1 METSIKIKCFE
12 YFISKIIS
20 WHNEV
25 TTSTDISSFTKL
37 KTQKLLF
44 LCSSI
49 NATSEDKGLLNI
61 FDQFYA
67 MQLGPVESDIY
78 DAMVSNR
85 FETISFE
92 ERSMKIIPEKKID
105 QSQIKEF
112 IPKIDS
118 AISNLKDRN
127 KDIVTYRASDLVD
140 ITHKWN
146 SWKCAIAIASILG
159 KRSEKML
166 IENICKDTKYF
177 E

>member
-92 ERSMKIIPEKKID
+92 ERSMRIIPGKK
-105 QSQIKEF
+105 STS
-112 IPKIDS
+112 P
-118 AISNLKDRN
+118 R
-127 KDIVTYRASDLVD
+127 
-140 ITHKWN
+140 
-146 SWKCAIAIASILG
+146 
-159 KRSEKML
+159 
-166 IENICKDTKYF
+166 
-177 E
+177 

>member
-12 YFISKIIS
+12 YFISKIIEWYDEIS
-20 WHNEV
+20 PNK
-25 TTSTDISSFTKL
+25 DISSFTKL
-37 KTQKLLF
+37 KVQKLLF
-44 LCSSI
+44 LCSAISI
-49 NATSEDKGLLNI
+49 SSKNKGLLDI

-92 ERSMKIIPEKKID
+92 ERSMRIIPEGKID
-105 QSQIKEF
+105 LSQIKEF

-118 AISNLKDRN
+118 AISKLKDRN
-127 KDIVTYRASDLVD
+127 KDIVTYSASDLVD

-146 SWKCAIAIASILG
+146 SWKCAIAIASIIG

-166 IENICKDTKYF
+166 IENICKDTPYF